1 MFHILYM
8 KGYSVR
14 CVKESQSAQPD
25 DLQKWSHLT
34 HPQQTTDEWMRPA
47 ASADLEN
54 HDLEKQLSLGKVCY
68 AATGT

>member
-1 MFHILYM
+1 M
-8 KGYSVR
+8 KETYSVR

-25 DLQKWSHLT
+25 NLQKWSHLT

-54 HDLEKQLSLGKVCY
+54 HDLEKMIVLSNSVWGRFV
-68 AATGT
+68 TQQ